1 MKEENQKELTKKLFD
16 YVILSVELNETQRK
30 KGIAVR
36 DQDYELAS
44 ILRKLEVEIIDKLPS
59 IEYLKEL
66 RSNLI

>member
-1 MKEENQKELTKKLFD
+1 MENQKELTKKLFD